1 MISLNKDLAVTET
14 RPGVSVRRPHHDPS
28 HLKVAEWIIEPGSTF
43 SAHAHETDQVTYI
56 VKGKIKVKFDDEEYT
71 LDSGSYYYT
80 PAGQVTQTTQI
91 VETTTMIVIAE
102 VKK

>member
-1 MISLNKDLAVTET
+1 
-14 RPGVSVRRPHHDPS
+14 
-28 HLKVAEWIIEPGSTF
+28 
-43 SAHAHETDQVTYI
+43 VTYI

-80 PAGQVTQTTQI
+80 PAGQVTQTTEI

-102 VKK
+102 VKQ